1 MKIKLLVEGG
11 NMKPGPAVAQQL
23 GPIGVNLGK
32 VISDVNSVTA
42 GFKGMN
48 VPVELDV
55 NPKTKN
61 YEIEVFSPSVAE
73 LIKKELKLEKGSGE
87 SGKTWVGNLAI
98 EQAIRITKTKM
109 NNLLAKNLKAGVKLV
124 VGTCVSL
131 GVFVESKNP
140 KNVIEEI
147 NSGIYDKEIN
157 SEKSEV
163 SDEKRKKL
171 EKEFAEVAAEQ
182 AKKKKA
188 EEEAKAAAEAAKAGA
203 VPAEGAA
210 TVPEGGEK
218 KAMSEE
224 KKPEEKKEEKKKK

>member
-23 GPIGVNLGK
+23 GPMGVNLGK

-73 LIKKELKLEKGSGE
+73 LIKKELKLESGSGE

-98 EQAIRITKTKM
+98 EQVIRIAKTKM

-140 KNVIEEI
+140 KNIIGEI
-147 NSGIYDKEIN
+147 NSGIYDKEIS

-188 EEEAKAAAEAAKAGA
+188 EEEAKAAAEAATA
-203 VPAEGAA
+203 PAESK
-210 TVPEGGEK
+210 VKEGEEAK
-218 KAMSEE
+218 KVVVEE
-224 KKPEEKKEEKKKK
+224 KKPEEKKVSEKKK